1 MASPETMSTEIS
13 SPGGAPLTTADRS
26 TAVSESLKRFARIAR
41 QSDHKKGIRAYQ
53 THVRRDPWIP
63 ALFLLV
69 FALPTLVT
77 AGYFY
82 LIASDRYVT
91 EARFALRPAL
101 GSVDKVQSE
110 ETGNNSSLSKQMI
123 AQDTLI
129 TTSYIGSRQMIETME
144 RQMPLREM
152 FSRDGIDYFS
162 RYDAD
167 EPIEKFM
174 RYWHKRVTTS
184 VDANGGIVLLRV
196 SAFDPQE
203 SYTLA
208 RALLDESERMVNEL
222 SLKARNDALA
232 ESNRELEN
240 AKDRMV
246 EAQRAM
252 RDLRNKAGI
261 LDAQSA
267 NKNNL
272 TVIAELRKK
281 RIELSVQLTLSL
293 RDLAPERRQ
302 ILDLKAQIQELD
314 DNIEKIERQMTSTD
328 PEQRRLLSEAMT
340 EFEGLENQRKNALLY
355 YNKVLAASE
364 QARIVANRQI
374 EFFTPVVAPVVPV
387 SAIEPRR
394 HLITSIVALVAM
406 AVFGLSVLLRKY
418 LYS

>member
-1 MASPETMSTEIS
+1 MSTEIS
-13 SPGGAPLTTADRS
+13 SPSGAPLTTADRS

-53 THVRRDPWIP
+53 THIRRDPWIP
-63 ALFLLV
+63 VLFLLL
-69 FALPTLVT
+69 FLLPTLVT

-82 LIASDRYVT
+82 LIASDRFIT

-101 GSVDKVQSE
+101 GNVDKVQSE
-110 ETGNNSSLSKQMI
+110 ETGNNSSLAKQMV

-129 TTSYIGSRQMIETME
+129 TTGYIGSRQMIETME
-144 RQMPLREM
+144 RQMPIREM
-152 FSRDGIDYFS
+152 FGRDSIDFFS
-162 RYDAD
+162 RISAD
-167 EPIEKFM
+167 EPIELFL

-184 VDANGGIVLLRV
+184 VDSNGGIISLKVA
-196 SAFDPQE
+196 AFDPEE
-203 SYTLA
+203 SYRLA

-222 SLKARNDALA
+222 SLKARNAALT
-232 ESNRELEN
+232 ESNRELKN
-240 AKDRMV
+240 A
-246 EAQRAM
+246 EARLHTVQRAT
-252 RDLRNKAGI
+252 RDLRNRSGV
-261 LDAQSA
+261 LDAQIVS
-267 NKNNL
+267 KNNL
-272 TVIAELRKK
+272 SVIGELRKK
-281 RIELSVQLTLSL
+281 RIDLSVQLNQSL

-302 ILDLKAQIQELD
+302 IQDLKAQIQDLD

-328 PEQRRLLSEAMT
+328 PEQRRLLSEAVT
-340 EFEGLENQRKNALLY
+340 EFEALESERKNALLY

-374 EFFTPVVAPVVPV
+374 EFFTPVVAPVVAV

-406 AVFGLSVLLRKY
+406 AVFGLSVVIRKY

>member
-1 MASPETMSTEIS
+1 MSTEIS
-13 SPGGAPLTTADRS
+13 SPSGAPLTTADRS
-26 TAVSESLKRFARIAR
+26 TAVAESLKRFARIAR

-53 THVRRDPWIP
+53 THIRRDPWIP

-101 GSVDKVQSE
+101 GSVDKVQND
-110 ETGNNSSLSKQMI
+110 ETGSNSSLSKQMI

-129 TTSYIGSRQMIETME
+129 TTSYIASRQMIETME

-152 FSRDGIDYFS
+152 FSREGIDFLS
-162 RYDAD
+162 RSDAE
-167 EPIEKFM
+167 EPIERFM

-184 VDANGGIVLLRV
+184 VDANGGIILLKV
-196 SAFDPQE
+196 QAFDPQE
-203 SYTLA
+203 SYNLA
-208 RALLDESERMVNEL
+208 RAILQESERMVNQL
-222 SLKARNDALA
+222 SLKARNAALA
-232 ESNRELEN
+232 ESGHELEV
-240 AKDRMV
+240 AKERML

-252 RDLRNKAGI
+252 RDLRNRAGV

-272 TVIAELRKK
+272 MVIAELRKK

-302 ILDLKAQIQELD
+302 IQDLKAQIQELD
-314 DNIEKIERQMTSTD
+314 ENIEKIERQMTSTD

-355 YNKVLAASE
+355 YNKVLAANE

-374 EFFTPVVAPVVPV
+374 EFFTPVVEPVVPV

-394 HLITSIVALVAM
+394 HLFTSIVALVAM
-406 AVFGLSVLLRKY
+406 AVFGLGVVIRKY
-418 LYS
+418 LYG

>member
-1 MASPETMSTEIS
+1 MSTEIS
-13 SPGGAPLTTADRS
+13 SPSGAKLTTADRS
-26 TAVSESLKRFARIAR
+26 TAVTESLKRFARIAR
-41 QSDHKKGIRAYQ
+41 QNDHKRGIRAYQ

-63 ALFLLV
+63 GLFLLL

-101 GSVDKVQSE
+101 GTVDKVQSE
-110 ETGNNSSLSKQMI
+110 ETGNNSSIAKQMI

-129 TTSYIGSRQMIETME
+129 TTNYIESRQMIETME
-144 RQMPLREM
+144 RQLPVREM
-152 FSRDGIDYFS
+152 FSRDSIDYFS
-162 RYDAD
+162 RAAAD
-167 EPIEKFM
+167 DPIEKFM
-174 RYWHKRVTTS
+174 RYWRKRVAVH
-184 VDANGGIVLLRV
+184 VDSNGGIVSLKV

-203 SYTLA
+203 SYNLT

-222 SLKARNDALA
+222 SLRARNDAVA
-232 ESNRELEN
+232 ESNRELKN
-240 AKDRMV
+240 A
-246 EAQRAM
+246 EARLLTTQRAM
-252 RDLRNKAGI
+252 RDLRNRAGV
-261 LDAQSA
+261 LDVQSA

-272 TVIAELRKK
+272 TVIGELRKK
-281 RIELSVQLTLSL
+281 RIDLSVQLTLSL

-302 ILDLKAQIQELD
+302 IQDLKAQIQELD

-340 EFEGLENQRKNALLY
+340 EFEALEAERKNALLY

-374 EFFTPVVAPVVPV
+374 EFFTPVVNPVVPV

-394 HLITSIVALVAM
+394 HLFTSIVALVAM
-406 AVFGLSVLLRKY
+406 ALFGLSVVIRKY

>member
-1 MASPETMSTEIS
+1 MSTEIS
-13 SPGGAPLTTADRS
+13 SPSGAPLTTADRS
-26 TAVSESLKRFARIAR
+26 TAVAESLKRFARIAR

-69 FALPTLVT
+69 FALPTLIS

-82 LIASDRYVT
+82 LIASDRFVT
-91 EARFALRPAL
+91 EARFAIRPAL
-101 GSVDKVQSE
+101 GNVDKVQSE
-110 ETGNNSSLSKQMI
+110 ETGNNNSLSKQMI

-129 TTSYIGSRQMIETME
+129 TTSYIASRQMIETME
-144 RQMPLREM
+144 RKMPLRDM
-152 FSRDGIDYFS
+152 FSRDSIDIFS
-162 RYDAD
+162 RTSHD
-167 EPIEKFM
+167 EPIELFM
-174 RYWHKRVTTS
+174 RYWHKRVTTT
-184 VDANGGIVLLRV
+184 VDSNGGIVLLKV

-203 SYTLA
+203 SYNLA
-208 RALLDESERMVNEL
+208 RAILTESERMVNEL
-222 SLKARNDALA
+222 SLKARNAALA
-232 ESNRELEN
+232 ESTDELKN
-240 AKDRMV
+240 AEQRLLST
-246 EAQRAM
+246 QRAM
-252 RDLRNKAGI
+252 RDLRNRAGV

-281 RIELSVQLTLSL
+281 RIDLSVQLNQSL

-302 ILDLKAQIQELD
+302 IQDLKAQIQDLD
-314 DNIEKIERQMTSTD
+314 DNIQKIERQMTSTD

-340 EFEGLENQRKNALLY
+340 EFEALEAQRKNALLY

-374 EFFTPVVAPVVPV
+374 EFFTPVVEPVVPV

-406 AVFGLSVLLRKY
+406 TAFGFSVLIRKY

>member
-1 MASPETMSTEIS
+1 MSTEITN
-13 SPGGAPLTTADRS
+13 PGSAPLTTADRS
-26 TAVSESLKRFARIAR
+26 TAVAESLKRFARIAR

-53 THVRRDPWIP
+53 THIRRDPWIP
-63 ALFLLV
+63 ALFLAL
-69 FALPTLVT
+69 FLLPTLVT

-82 LIASDRYVT
+82 LIASDRFVT

-101 GSVDKVQSE
+101 GSVDKVQNE
-110 ETGNNSSLSKQMI
+110 ETGNNSSMSKQMI

-129 TTSYIGSRQMIETME
+129 TTSYIASRQMVETME

-152 FSRDGIDYFS
+152 FSRDGIDFFS
-162 RYDAD
+162 RFDAD

-174 RYWHKRVTTS
+174 RYWHKRVSTK
-184 VDANGGIVLLRV
+184 VDSNGGIISLYVA
-196 SAFDPQE
+196 AFDPEE
-203 SYTLA
+203 SYRLA
-208 RALLDESERMVNEL
+208 RALMDESERTVNEL
-222 SLKARNDALA
+222 SVRARNAALA
-232 ESNRELEN
+232 ESTRELKN
-240 AKDRMV
+240 A
-246 EAQRAM
+246 EARLHAVQRAM
-252 RDLRNKAGI
+252 RDLRNRAGV
-261 LDAQSA
+261 LDAQAVS
-267 NKNNL
+267 KNNL

-281 RIELSVQLTLSL
+281 RIDLSIQLNQSL

-302 ILDLKAQIQELD
+302 IQDLKAQIQDLD

-340 EFEGLENQRKNALLY
+340 EFEGLENERKNALLY

-364 QARIVANRQI
+364 QARIIANRQI
-374 EFFTPVVAPVVPV
+374 EFFTPVVNPVVPV

-406 AVFGLSVLLRKY
+406 AVFGLSVLIRKY

>member
-1 MASPETMSTEIS
+1 MSTEIS
-13 SPGGAPLTTADRS
+13 SPSGAQLTTADRS
-26 TAVSESLKRFARIAR
+26 TAVAESLKRFARIAR

-63 ALFLLV
+63 VLFLLI
-69 FALPTLVT
+69 FALPTLIT

-82 LIASDRYVT
+82 LIASDRFVT
-91 EARFALRPAL
+91 EARFAIRPAL
-101 GSVDKVQSE
+101 GNVDKVQSE

-129 TTSYIGSRQMIETME
+129 TTSYIASRQMIETIE
-144 RQMPLREM
+144 RQMPLRDM
-152 FSRDGIDYFS
+152 FSRDSIDIFS
-162 RYDAD
+162 RTGRD
-167 EPIEKFM
+167 EPIELFM
-174 RYWHKRVTTS
+174 RYWHKRVTTT
-184 VDANGGIVLLRV
+184 VDSNGGIVLLKV

-203 SYTLA
+203 SYNLA
-208 RALLDESERMVNEL
+208 RAILTESERMVNEL
-222 SLKARNDALA
+222 SLKARNAALSESTDELKNA
-232 ESNRELEN
+232 EQRLLST
-240 AKDRMV
+240 
-246 EAQRAM
+246 QRAM
-252 RDLRNKAGI
+252 RDLRNRAGV

-281 RIELSVQLTLSL
+281 RIDLSVQLNQSL

-302 ILDLKAQIQELD
+302 IQDLKAQIQDLD

-340 EFEGLENQRKNALLY
+340 EFEALEAQRKNALLY

-374 EFFTPVVAPVVPV
+374 EFFTPVVEPVVPV

-406 AVFGLSVLLRKY
+406 AVFGLSVLIRKY